1 MPVPPPPDEALE
13 AQNGRLRAEAAEPR
27 ALVEAQADRIA
38 GLESQLEDLRARQDQ
53 DFRQLVGSAF
63 SGPYR
68 PS

>member
-13 AQNGRLRAEAAEPR
+13 AQSLRAEAAEVR

-38 GLESQLEDLRARQDQ
+38 GLESQLEDLRARLDQ